1 MDKKTAEGGQ
11 RASFIVRILI
21 LVPTLANVV
30 GPAALSAGWVS
41 ASLFHPS
48 GTSYELII
56 IIIIIY
62 YFLDKNNIESRLLQD
77 FFAY

>member
-48 GTSYELII
+48 PSGTSYELITSVLLLLF
-56 IIIIIY
+56 IY
-62 YFLDKNNIESRLLQD
+62 YFLDKNNTVRE
-77 FFAY
+77 

>member
-1 MDKKTAEGGQ
+1 MDKKTAQGGQ

-48 GTSYELII
+48 PSGTSYELII
-56 IIIIIY
+56 IIIIY
-62 YFLDKNNIESRLLQD
+62 LL
-77 FFAY
+77 FFG